1 MLRIVD
7 SQMYGNEYGLA
18 DMLRDLTA
26 AIFDADLATSVNSLR
41 QQLQGE
47 YLNQLLAIIS
57 EASETGHSNMAQ
69 ASALGQVVKIQ
80 EMLKGRS
87 AVDPTTRSHTSVL
100 LLKIKR
106 ALEP

>member
-1 MLRIVD
+1 
-7 SQMYGNEYGLA
+7 MYGNEYGLA

-80 EMLKGRS
+80 EMLKSRS